1 MLICPKCKTEYRDG
15 FTTCADCGASLE
27 EHAAIINETAQSSKN
42 ERKAAE
48 SGWQPADERFLAN
61 FNEVVELSYVT
72 SMLDDARIPYRIIA
86 KDVSDYLQIM
96 HGSSYLGSC
105 LYVNAKDYEAAR
117 EIIDSLKAPVVPEDE
132 LAPEEKSFSSI
143 KKHIAQGAFLLFLI
157 ILFILIYRYL
167 ALIL

>member
-15 FTTCADCGASLE
+15 FTMCADCGAPLE
-27 EHAAIINETAQSSKN
+27 EPALENNPQTDLKEKKSEAIAHY
-42 ERKAAE
+42 
-48 SGWQPADERFLAN
+48 GDDADERFLAN

-105 LYVNAKDYEAAR
+105 LYVNANDYDVAL
-117 EIIDSLKAPVVPEDE
+117 EILESLKAPVEPEDE
-132 LAPEEKSFSSI
+132 LAPEEKGLSSI
-143 KKHIAQGAFLLFLI
+143 KKRIAQGAFILFLI
-157 ILFILIYRYL
+157 ILFILIF
-167 ALIL
+167 

>member
-1 MLICPKCKTEYRDG
+1 MLVCPKCKTEYRDG
-15 FTTCADCGASLE
+15 FTMCPDCGVPLE
-27 EHAAIINETAQSSKN
+27 EPVLENSPQTESQEKQRDVIAQYG
-42 ERKAAE
+42 EDV
-48 SGWQPADERFLAN
+48 DERFLAN
-61 FNEVVELSYVT
+61 FNGVVELSYVT

-105 LYVNAKDYEAAR
+105 LYVNEKDYEAAR

-157 ILFILIYRYL
+157 ILFILIY
-167 ALIL
+167 

>member
-1 MLICPKCKTEYRDG
+1 MLVCPKCKTEYRDG
-15 FTTCADCGASLE
+15 FTMCPDCGAPLE
-27 EHAAIINETAQSSKN
+27 EPVLENSPQTESQEKQRDVIAQYG
-42 ERKAAE
+42 EDV
-48 SGWQPADERFLAN
+48 DERFLAN
-61 FNEVVELSYVT
+61 FNGVVELSYVT

-157 ILFILIYRYL
+157 ILFILIY
-167 ALIL
+167 